1 MAALRY
7 NWENDRYGM
16 KESKTWIDSGLHCGE
31 CIEVK
36 INGKWIKDRIEY
48 DHKINN
54 WYLVNSK
61 LIGEE
66 LEYLE
71 VKQV

>member
-1 MAALRY
+1 MARLGY
-7 NWENDRYGM
+7 NEENDRYGILSGDLWVD
-16 KESKTWIDSGLHCGE
+16 KGLHCGE
-31 CIEVK
+31 CIEVR
-36 INGKWIKDRIEY
+36 INNEWIKDRIEY

-66 LEYLE
+66 LEFIE
-71 VKQV
+71 VKI